1 MRLAGAVLKVSL
13 KVHSLW
19 SGSRQPFV
27 PLTPLET
34 VEGTPLET
42 VEGWG
47 PGEYLHEQVLPPA
60 LVQRGAVNSGRNSE
74 IEHHGPDSSSSSG
87 PSYLRFCYFDLI
99 ALSTHVNDGT
109 GCKQRGMKHQQKQF

>member
-34 VEGTPLET
+34 VEG
-42 VEGWG
+42 WG
-47 PGEYLHEQVLPPA
+47 PGEDLHEQVLPGSSA
-60 LVQRGAVNSGRNSE
+60 KGSSEQRQKFRN
-74 IEHHGPDSSSSSG
+74 
-87 PSYLRFCYFDLI
+87 
-99 ALSTHVNDGT
+99 
-109 GCKQRGMKHQQKQF
+109 

>member
-34 VEGTPLET
+34 VEG
-42 VEGWG
+42 WG
-47 PGEYLHEQVLPPA
+47 LGEDLHEQVLPPA

-109 GCKQRGMKHQQKQF
+109 GCKQRGIKHQQKQF